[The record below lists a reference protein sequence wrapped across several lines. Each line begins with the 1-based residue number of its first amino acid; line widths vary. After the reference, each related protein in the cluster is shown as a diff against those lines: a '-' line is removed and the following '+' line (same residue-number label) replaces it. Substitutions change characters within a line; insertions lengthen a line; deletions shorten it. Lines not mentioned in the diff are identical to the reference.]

1 MLHRLRSL
9 HSVGAR
15 AVGQEVRSA
24 PQSSSSSPE
33 RERGSAAIEFLLGG
47 VLLLIPLLYLI
58 VALSQLH
65 GASLAT
71 EGAAR
76 QAARVYVTANTPAQ
90 AQSRAEAAVVLA
102 LADYGISP
110 HDAKISISCQ
120 PAGRC
125 LTPGAL
131 VTVQVEVMVQL
142 PVLDLFLPAQ
152 HSSVAVEAQAS
163 QQVSRF
169 HRGGG

>member
-1 MLHRLRSL
+1 MIRRL
-9 HSVGAR
+9 
-15 AVGQEVRSA
+15 
-24 PQSSSSSPE
+24 E
-33 RERGSAAIEFLLGG
+33 RQRDRGSAAIEFLLGG

-76 QAARVYVTANTPAQ
+76 QAARVYVTSSTPAQ
-90 AQSRAEAAVVLA
+90 AQSRAEAAVALA
-102 LADYGISP
+102 LADYRISP
-110 HDAKISISCQ
+110 DNAKISVSCQ
-120 PAGRC
+120 PAGQC

-131 VTVQVEVMVQL
+131 VTVQVEVRVQL
-142 PVLDLFLPAQ
+142 PVLDLFIPAQ
-152 HSSVAVEAQAS
+152 HSSVAIEAKAS